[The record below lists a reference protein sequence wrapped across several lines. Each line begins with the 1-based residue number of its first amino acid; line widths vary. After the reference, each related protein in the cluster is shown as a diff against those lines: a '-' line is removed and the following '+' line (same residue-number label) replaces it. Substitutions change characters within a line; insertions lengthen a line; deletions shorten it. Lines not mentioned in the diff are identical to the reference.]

1 MSLKDQIVGKDV
13 IIILE
18 ILLVLLYWAAYDG
31 AQYISDALGGLE
43 RQTAEQYRIHT
54 SSTETEF
61 PVIDA
66 DTVTTSTDHAPT
78 IYLSS

>member
-1 MSLKDQIVGKDV
+1 MSLKDQIVVKDV

-18 ILLVLLYWAAYDG
+18 ILLVLLYLAVYDG

-43 RQTAEQYRIHT
+43 TDRRAVSHT

-66 DTVTTSTDHAPT
+66 DTVTTSTEPCAQT
-78 IYLSS
+78 YYLSS

>member
-1 MSLKDQIVGKDV
+1 M
-13 IIILE
+13 
-18 ILLVLLYWAAYDG
+18 YDG

-43 RQTAEQYRIHT
+43 TDRRAVSHT

-66 DTVTTSTDHAPT
+66 DTVTTSTELLLIQLDVMGMIRHVPRT
-78 IYLSS
+78 TKNF